1 MTETPSPTI
10 TELWATLG
18 DRAGDE
24 VVALFDQLRD
34 AGATDAEL
42 ARALSMLITAQNLHA
57 GALGEAL
64 AREQLT
70 AWEPDAMA
78 PSVPVTEVAKH
89 LDRPRLA
96 RAVGTVLER
105 INPAE
110 LVATVAAAGLA
121 LHRLGRAESVD
132 TGQTAYRASMVQ
144 SDLVGT
150 WTRDLEPD
158 ACELCVY
165 WYASGR
171 EWTKHRTMPK
181 HTGCVCAQTFHRA

>member
-1 MTETPSPTI
+1 MTEAPLATLPD
-10 TELWATLG
+10 LWAVLG

-24 VVALFDQLRD
+24 VVALFEQLRD

-70 AWEPDAMA
+70 AWEPDAVA
-78 PSVPVTEVAKH
+78 TSVPVTEVATH
-89 LDRPRLA
+89 LDRDRLA

-105 INPAE
+105 IDPAE
-110 LVATVAAAGLA
+110 LVATAAAAGLA
-121 LHRLGRAESVD
+121 LHRLARSEAVD
-132 TGQTAYRASMVQ
+132 TGQSAYRASMVR
-144 SDLVGT
+144 SDLVGG
-150 WTRDLEPD
+150 WTRELEPD

-181 HTGCVCAQTFHRA
+181 HTGCVCAQAFHRA

>member
-1 MTETPSPTI
+1 MTEAPRQTI
-10 TELWATLG
+10 TELWATIG

-24 VVALFDQLRD
+24 VVALFEQLRD
-34 AGATDAEL
+34 AGATDDEL

-64 AREQLT
+64 ARQDLT
-70 AWEPDAMA
+70 SWEPDAA
-78 PSVPVTEVAKH
+78 VPTVPVTEVATH
-89 LDRPRLA
+89 LDRDRLS

-105 INPAE
+105 IDPAD
-110 LVATVAAAGLA
+110 LVATAAAAGLA
-121 LHRLGRAESVD
+121 LHRLARSEAVD
-132 TGQTAYRASMVQ
+132 TGQTAYRVSMVQ
-144 SDLVGT
+144 SDLVGS
-150 WTRDLEPD
+150 WTRELEPD

-171 EWTKHRTMPK
+171 EWTKDRTMPK